1 MECVTPSPGS
11 RMTITL
17 APPAD
22 KALDELLDATGM
34 SKTDAINRA
43 LVLYRLLEEVDRE
56 GGQILIQRA
65 DEEIQRV
72 HFI

>member
-1 MECVTPSPGS
+1 
-11 RMTITL
+11 MTITL
-17 APPAD
+17 APPTE
-22 KALDELLDATGM
+22 KALNELLDATGM

-56 GGQILIQRA
+56 GGRILIQRT